1 MGFSIPGI
9 DKLSSVTK
17 VLDFNPASALPFVM
31 PPQVAMGYEVADTLG
46 IKLPKPEDILAMAT
60 GELDKVFQGVKGSEI
75 YKQAS
80 DIVTKV
86 TTGGLTDPKELLNSL
101 DWLL

>member
-1 MGFSIPGI
+1 M
-9 DKLSSVTK
+9 
-17 VLDFNPASALPFVM
+17 PFVM
-31 PPQVAMGYEVADTLG
+31 PPQVQMGYQVANALG
-46 IKLPKPEDILAMAT
+46 IKVPSPEDVMKMAT
-60 GELDKVFQGVKGSEI
+60 GEIDNILQGVKGSDI

-86 TTGGLTDPKELLNSL
+86 LANTHGNLDPKTLLNSL

>member
-1 MGFSIPGI
+1 MFSIPGL
-9 DKLSSVTK
+9 DKIKEVTS
-17 VLDFNPASALPFVM
+17 VLDFNVSAMPFVM
-31 PPQVAMGYEVADTLG
+31 PPQVAMGYEIADTLG
-46 IKLPKPEDILAMAT
+46 IKVPKPEDILKMAT
-60 GELDKVFQGVKGSEI
+60 GEIDNILQGVKGSEI

-86 TTGGLTDPKELLNSL
+86 LSGGIPSDPKELLNSL